1 MIGEKIMKVYSQGDQ
16 AIVVSLKGALTPEAT
31 ERLLLLRHYLIEQ
44 KYPFIT
50 EIVPTET
57 DMLISYDARQM
68 MKHLNISS
76 PFQYMKSLIEKIDL
90 SHKTWEE
97 KRQCIKVPVY
107 YGGDYGPHFDAILE
121 ELKMDRKTYI
131 QHHTAPEYFVS
142 MMGFSPGFPYLS
154 GLSEA
159 LAVNHTADE
168 KQFIPAGSVILEN
181 KKCGITTTDIY
192 EDWLVIGYTPLKL
205 FDVNR
210 EDMVLIAIG
219 DHVKFYDAE
228 ERGETL

>member
-1 MIGEKIMKVYSQGDQ
+1 MKFMKVYSQGDQ
-16 AIVVSLKGALTPEAT
+16 AIVVSLKGALSPKAT
-31 ERLLLLRHYLIEQ
+31 ERLLILRQYLLEQ
-44 KYPFIT
+44 GYPFIT

-68 MKHLNISS
+68 MKHLDISS
-76 PFQYMKSLIEKIDL
+76 PFLYMKALIEQIDL
-90 SHKTWEE
+90 SHETWDE
-97 KRQCIKVPVY
+97 KRHCIKVPVY
-107 YGGDYGPHFDAILE
+107 YGRDNGPHFESVLE
-121 ELKMDRKTYI
+121 ELGLTRETYI
-131 QHHTAPEYFVS
+131 QQHTAPEYFVS

-154 GLSEA
+154 GLPET
-159 LAVNHTADE
+159 LAVHHTANE

-205 FDVNR
+205 FDVHR
-210 EDMVLIAIG
+210 EDMVLMSIG

-228 ERGETL
+228 ERGEGK